1 MADVNSRLAALW
13 TELLGC
19 EEVTEETD
27 FFESGGTSVVAVHL
41 AAEIQDRLLIEVD
54 AIEIVTHRTF
64 GELAALLGGRIPA
77 DVARE

>member
-19 EEVTEETD
+19 EDVTEDTD
-27 FFESGGTSVVAVHL
+27 FFESGGTSVVAVYL
-41 AAEIQDRLLIEVD
+41 AAEIQDQLRIEID

-64 GELAALLGGRIPA
+64 GELAALVGGRIPEE
-77 DVARE
+77 VA